1 MEWLA
6 DKLTRYI
13 VQKEHICKEKY
24 AIYRYGM
31 LTGLETLSCMA
42 ICVIISIALNAFC
55 ELLVLFMVFFSLRA
69 YVGGIHL
76 THFIACLV
84 CSCSIVFFLLFAS
97 QHWKIPVKLAIVITV
112 IGLLAIKLFA
122 PLATKEMVCDQ
133 ESVLF
138 FYKQRNKVLLGIFV
152 CDVIFVLLKLEVLWS
167 LILYAILVVL
177 ISILL
182 EIGRQEL
189 QKQ

>member
-1 MEWLA
+1 
-6 DKLTRYI
+6 
-13 VQKEHICKEKY
+13 
-24 AIYRYGM
+24 
-31 LTGLETLSCMA
+31 
-42 ICVIISIALNAFC
+42 
-55 ELLVLFMVFFSLRA
+55 MVFFSLRA

-76 THFIACLV
+76 THFITCLV

-138 FYKQRNKVLLGIFV
+138 FNKQRNKVLLGIFV
-152 CDVIFVLLKLEVLWS
+152 CDVIFILLKLEVLWS